1 MARPRK
7 STVDALLDEFEGMD
21 IEQQRNVFEKLEW
34 LMGRAERAEAKES
47 RKKPQPNGQGELVVA
62 VDRTAATVMASS
74 MGGSDA

>member
-47 RKKPQPNGQGELVVA
+47 RKKPQPSGQGELGVA
-62 VDRTAATVMASS
+62 VDRTAATVLASS
-74 MGGSDA
+74 MGGNGA